1 MSRSH
6 EYSGK
11 TAILAGNKIPGAT
24 KKVIYHYTCE
34 KYHYVAYISGFMN
47 TQYALF
53 QAVAAVR
60 DLRPSEMLRSLYC

>member
-11 TAILAGNKIPGAT
+11 KAILAGIKIPGTT

-34 KYHYVAYISGFMN
+34 KYHYITYISGFTN

-53 QAVAAVR
+53 QALAAVH
-60 DLRPSEMLRSLYC
+60 LRPSEMLRSLC

>member
-1 MSRSH
+1 MAGKKGLSWYQCQGIRS
-6 EYSGK
+6 
-11 TAILAGNKIPGAT
+11 LALP

-34 KYHYVAYISGFMN
+34 KYHYVIYISCFMN

-60 DLRPSEMLRSLYC
+60 DILSSEMLRSVY